1 MKIISLQSENIKK
14 LKAVEIKPT
23 GNTVIISGKNGQG
36 KSSVLDSIFYAL
48 GGSTG
53 IPAKPIRD
61 GEKKAE
67 IKIDLGD
74 YIVKRSFTNK
84 GSYLEV
90 TSKQGAK
97 WPSPQALIDDI
108 VGKLSFDPLEFSTK
122 KPKEQ
127 RQILIELAG
136 LNLDEENEKRAN
148 LYDERTI
155 VGREGQNMQKY
166 SDEEI
171 KEAEKYASQK
181 EIVIGDLVQKLDEAK
196 ENNDMVQRFV
206 NQQDLAKKEIAELE
220 EKLKVAKNNLSNAIE
235 NLTVLNEIDEE
246 PIKKQIDTAEET
258 NTKIRDSKRVIED
271 NGKLQSKRAEYE
283 ELTKKIETIDETKK
297 QLLEAAKMP
306 IKGLTIDDD
315 GVIYNGIPFNQISS
329 AEQLKVSLSIAMA
342 MNPKLKVIRIMD
354 GSLLDDDNLKMIG
367 TMADKNDYQIW
378 IEKVDSSGKVGFYIE
393 DGEIKN

>member
-1 MKIISLQSENIKK
+1 MKIITLQSENIKK
-14 LKAVEIKPT
+14 LKAVEIRPT
-23 GNTVIISGKNGQG
+23 ENTVIISGKNGQG

-48 GGSTG
+48 GGTSK

-67 IKIDLGD
+67 IKIDLGE
-74 YIVKRSFTNK
+74 YIVKRSFTDK

-90 TSKQGAK
+90 MTKQGAK
-97 WPSPQALIDDI
+97 WSSPQQLIDDI

-136 LNLDEENEKRAN
+136 LNLDEENEKREA
-148 LYDERTI
+148 LYQERTI

-171 KEAEKYASQK
+171 KEAETYAGQEELS
-181 EIVIGDLVQKLDEAK
+181 ISAL
-196 ENNDMVQRFV
+196 NNEYQ
-206 NQQDLAKKEIAELE
+206 NEIAIRNVFLQAQNRLKWIDQEIAKLQAEKTKLEKAKDTKTNFDEL
-220 EKLKVAKNNLSNAIE
+220 KAKIE
-235 NLTVLNEIDEE
+235 
-246 PIKKQIDTAEET
+246 TAEET
-258 NTKIRDSKRVIED
+258 NAKIRNAKRILED
-271 NGKLQSKRAEYE
+271 NAKLLAKREEYE
-283 ELTKKIETIDETKK
+283 KLAKQIEEIDEAKK
-297 QLLEAAKMP
+297 QLLEDAKMP
-306 IKGLTIDDD
+306 IEGLTIDDD

-354 GSLLDDDNLKMIG
+354 GSLLDDDNLRMISE
-367 TMADKNDYQIW
+367 MANKSDYQIW
-378 IEKVDSSGKVGFYIE
+378 IEKVDSTGKVGFYIE

>member
-48 GGSTG
+48 GGKDK

-67 IKIDLGD
+67 IKIDLGK
-74 YIVKRSFTNK
+74 YIVKRSFTDK

-90 TSKQGAK
+90 MSKEGAK
-97 WPSPQALIDDI
+97 WSSPQQLIDDI

-136 LNLDEENEKRAN
+136 LNLDEENEKRER
-148 LYDERTI
+148 LYQERTI

-171 KEAEKYASQK
+171 KESEKYAGQEELSISALNSEYQNEIAMRNSYLQSQNRIK
-181 EIVIGDLVQKLDEAK
+181 WIDQEIKKLQAEKTKLEKVKDTKSNLDE
-196 ENNDMVQRFV
+196 
-206 NQQDLAKKEIAELE
+206 
-220 EKLKVAKNNLSNAIE
+220 LKTKIE
-235 NLTVLNEIDEE
+235 
-246 PIKKQIDTAEET
+246 TAEET
-258 NTKIRDSKRVIED
+258 NAKIRNAKRILED
-271 NGKLQSKRAEYE
+271 NGKLLAKREEYE
-283 ELTKKIETIDETKK
+283 KITKQIEAIDEAKK

-329 AEQLKVSLSIAMA
+329 AEQLKVSLSIAMS

-354 GSLLDDDNLKMIG
+354 GSLLDDDNLKMISE
-367 TMADKNDYQIW
+367 MANKNDYQIW